1 LRLLQRWRLWQTLQL
16 FLLLPIL
23 QVLCSVA
30 QGALLT
36 RATDLP
42 GIFSGNAHAL
52 PLLATAAFTALAAIT
67 AFAAVTA
74 PIAFVGFV
82 GFVGFV
88 AFAAL
93 AAFTALT
100 TLANFAAFYITADC
114 RLWAQLLRGRF

>member
-1 LRLLQRWRLWQTLQL
+1 M
-16 FLLLPIL
+16 

-67 AFAAVTA
+67 A
-74 PIAFVGFV
+74 PIA
-82 GFVGFV
+82 FVGFV

>member
-36 RATDLP
+36 RSTDLP
-42 GIFSGNAHAL
+42 GILSGNVYAL

-67 AFAAVTA
+67 A
-74 PIAFVGFV
+74 PIAFAGFA
-82 GFVGFV
+82 GFV

-114 RLWAQLLRGRF
+114 RLWARLLRGRF

>member
-23 QVLCSVA
+23 QILCSVA

-36 RATDLP
+36 RSTDLP
-42 GIFSGNAHAL
+42 GILSGNAQAL

-67 AFAAVTA
+67 A
-74 PIAFVGFV
+74 PIAFV

>member
-1 LRLLQRWRLWQTLQL
+1 MRLLQRWRLWQTLQL

-30 QGALLT
+30 QGAPLT

-67 AFAAVTA
+67 A

-93 AAFTALT
+93 TALALA
-100 TLANFAAFYITADC
+100 LANFTAFSITADC

>member
-1 LRLLQRWRLWQTLQL
+1 MRLLQRWRLWQTLQL

-67 AFAAVTA
+67 A
-74 PIAFVGFV
+74 PIA
-82 GFVGFV
+82 FVGFV

>member
-36 RATDLP
+36 RSTDLP
-42 GIFSGNAHAL
+42 GILSGNVYAL

-67 AFAAVTA
+67 A
-74 PIAFVGFV
+74 PIA
-82 GFVGFV
+82 FVGFV

>member
-1 LRLLQRWRLWQTLQL
+1 M
-16 FLLLPIL
+16 

-67 AFAAVTA
+67 A
-74 PIAFVGFV
+74 PIAFAGFA
-82 GFVGFV
+82 GFV

>member
-1 LRLLQRWRLWQTLQL
+1 M
-16 FLLLPIL
+16 

-52 PLLATAAFTALAAIT
+52 PLLATAAFTALAAI
-67 AFAAVTA
+67 TA

>member
-1 LRLLQRWRLWQTLQL
+1 M
-16 FLLLPIL
+16 

-30 QGALLT
+30 HGAPLT

-67 AFAAVTA
+67 A
-74 PIAFVGFV
+74 PIAFAGFA
-82 GFVGFV
+82 GFV

>member
-1 LRLLQRWRLWQTLQL
+1 M
-16 FLLLPIL
+16 

-67 AFAAVTA
+67 A

-88 AFAAL
+88 AFA
-93 AAFTALT
+93 ALT

>member
-1 LRLLQRWRLWQTLQL
+1 MRLLQRWRLWQTLQL

-36 RATDLP
+36 RSTDLP
-42 GIFSGNAHAL
+42 GILSGNVYAL
-52 PLLATAAFTALAAIT
+52 PLLATATFTALAAIT

-74 PIAFVGFV
+74 PIAFV

>member
-1 LRLLQRWRLWQTLQL
+1 MRLLQRWRLWQTLQL

-30 QGALLT
+30 QEALLT

-42 GIFSGNAHAL
+42 GIFSGNVYAL

-67 AFAAVTA
+67 A
-74 PIAFVGFV
+74 PIA
-82 GFVGFV
+82 FVGFV

>member
-1 LRLLQRWRLWQTLQL
+1 M
-16 FLLLPIL
+16 

-67 AFAAVTA
+67 A

-93 AAFTALT
+93 TALA
-100 TLANFAAFYITADC
+100 LANFAAFYITPDC

>member
-1 LRLLQRWRLWQTLQL
+1 MRLLQRWRLWQTLQL

-36 RATDLP
+36 RSTDLP
-42 GIFSGNAHAL
+42 GILAGNVYAL
-52 PLLATAAFTALAAIT
+52 PLLATAAFTALAAI
-67 AFAAVTA
+67 TA